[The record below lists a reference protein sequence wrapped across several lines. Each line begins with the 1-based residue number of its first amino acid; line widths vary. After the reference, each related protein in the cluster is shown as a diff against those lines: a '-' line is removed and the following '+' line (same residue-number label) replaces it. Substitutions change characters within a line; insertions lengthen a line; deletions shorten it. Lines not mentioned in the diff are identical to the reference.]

1 MLGHTAV
8 TATRRWKLGSQSSQ
22 EEGGRSSADGAA
34 LAREV
39 GAADICRTLS
49 SRRISVQMD
58 DAGAVDNNGFLDDV
72 ADGGDHVS
80 FPALGTAESML
91 QDAIAIDCEMVK
103 TESQNSALARVC
115 AVSWDE
121 EVLMDE
127 YVAPGAPV
135 TDYLTVR
142 HKTHTHRTGFLC
154 SGSASSPPRSTRSL
168 TGLATS
174 IHTLATAAIFRH
186 S

>member
-1 MLGHTAV
+1 MNV
-8 TATRRWKLGSQSSQ
+8 NVNVNGSSVRSLHRK
-22 EEGGRSSADGAA
+22 EEGAPQTAPRA

-103 TESQNSALARVC
+103 T
-115 AVSWDE
+115 
-121 EVLMDE
+121 
-127 YVAPGAPV
+127 
-135 TDYLTVR
+135 
-142 HKTHTHRTGFLC
+142 HKTRRSHASAPSRGTRRC
-154 SGSASSPPRSTRSL
+154 SWMSMWRRV
-168 TGLATS
+168 
-174 IHTLATAAIFRH
+174 HQ
-186 S
+186 